1 MIQKNEKRVFTIIYF
16 SIAFMF
22 VNFLILVKI
31 DIEEVYK
38 LPSSFILMYLI
49 GTVVT
54 YSMLLMVF
62 YNIIMIIKEYKLNNN
77 GSR

>member
-1 MIQKNEKRVFTIIYF
+1 MGCKTEKRVFAIIYF

-38 LPSSFILMYLI
+38 LPSSFILMYSI
-49 GTVVT
+49 TV
-54 YSMLLMVF
+54 MEVF
-62 YNIIMIIKEYKLNNN
+62 PYCLF
-77 GSR
+77 S